1 MEKLPFKISVLV
13 FVRNADG
20 KFLLIRRAKEPNKD
34 CWSPIGGKLEMADG
48 ESPFECAIRE
58 TREEIGLELEASDLH
73 LFSMTSERG
82 YEGSA
87 HWLMFLFECKKRLEK
102 LPPDIGEG
110 GFAFF
115 DYSEIRG
122 GKIKIPETDKK
133 LLWDVRERFCD
144 GGMAVLRADCSR
156 AGELSWTFEQTIKP
170 MNDNEKILE
179 IFRDTG
185 ALMEGHF
192 ILRSGLHSGH
202 FFQCARVCEHMD
214 RVSEL
219 VAMLAK
225 KLAGVECD
233 TVLAP
238 AMGGLVFGQE
248 VARQLGKRFIFAEK
262 QDGNLVLRRNFKI
275 GDGEK
280 ILIVEDVI
288 TRGGRV
294 QECIDI
300 VKANGGKPA
309 AVAVLVDR
317 SEGKAK
323 FEVPC
328 VSLLEFSFPTYAPD
342 AIPAELAS
350 IPACHPGS

>member
-122 GKIKIPETDKK
+122 GKSKFPKPTKNFSGTSAKDFATAA
-133 LLWDVRERFCD
+133 WRFSAPTAR
-144 GGMAVLRADCSR
+144 GRANSP
-156 AGELSWTFEQTIKP
+156 GLS
-170 MNDNEKILE
+170 NRL
-179 IFRDTG
+179 
-185 ALMEGHF
+185 
-192 ILRSGLHSGH
+192 
-202 FFQCARVCEHMD
+202 
-214 RVSEL
+214 
-219 VAMLAK
+219 
-225 KLAGVECD
+225 
-233 TVLAP
+233 
-238 AMGGLVFGQE
+238 
-248 VARQLGKRFIFAEK
+248 
-262 QDGNLVLRRNFKI
+262 
-275 GDGEK
+275 
-280 ILIVEDVI
+280 
-288 TRGGRV
+288 
-294 QECIDI
+294 
-300 VKANGGKPA
+300 
-309 AVAVLVDR
+309 
-317 SEGKAK
+317 
-323 FEVPC
+323 
-328 VSLLEFSFPTYAPD
+328 
-342 AIPAELAS
+342 
-350 IPACHPGS
+350 